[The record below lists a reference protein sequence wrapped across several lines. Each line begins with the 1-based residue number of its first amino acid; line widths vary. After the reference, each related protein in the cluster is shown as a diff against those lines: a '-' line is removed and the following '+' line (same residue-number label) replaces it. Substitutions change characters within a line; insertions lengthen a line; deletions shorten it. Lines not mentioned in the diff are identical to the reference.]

1 MNTLDSSIIVWMVRE
16 SEHEHER
23 SAMEKVLEQIKQVKK
38 EIPVLTAETW
48 HVLCN
53 VIIGGHEIDMALF
66 TPKVFISIELKQV
79 SVYAKV
85 TATQNQWIKSNI
97 KDGTKVP
104 FEGSPFEQALIQR
117 RVMRKWATNTFKGK
131 GAKKDDL
138 NGVLSVHATIVIA
151 PQISDSRIKDSYDD
165 ATNSHL
171 SICRINDFS
180 KTLRGLILKSNG
192 SGINADD
199 LENAIHKKLGM
210 SKASWKNGLPCP
222 QNIPDTPAYKK
233 NLITGDIEELQKTK
247 ELLNEREKEFAQHRQ
262 NTNILLQQKKATE
275 SENVQLRKELQDLK
289 GRIVEKNSD
298 LQELNKEVQSKNRL
312 LADVKQEL
320 EFSKENIRLL
330 KESKTTTTVELNKL
344 KETYYSLEN
353 QSKTLEKQ
361 CSKLILDR
369 NNALELVREKQRQY
383 DALLEEQNLK
393 KTEEHQ
399 RLLQQ
404 IIPSKELNPHEDP
417 LFDMPETSL
426 VSGFI
431 SSAIWDKVEQDE
443 SLLLEWA
450 KSLSAFNVRSDYSLD
465 ETFPIPAPYEKL
477 DADDGLIVLDSILSR
492 GAPTFLSPELEQRL
506 AKATQL
512 IEDITDETS
521 ILFKLKNPETD
532 EEISKCV
539 EAIASANFQTTL
551 CELWKTERSKY
562 QLFYQPLLTA
572 RIQKT
577 FLTAFRLGCLPN
589 DGRTLKV
596 LAIEHDVTGVA
607 WALEDLEVLLKNY
620 SELMEHPS
628 FVPPHFE
635 IETLSLDPADD
646 VFYEDIKRL
655 TLEEAL
661 NKDDYDI
668 VFDTAFFNRTSNTN
682 IIKRFNSGVGFQ
694 ISSTTKLVENRL
706 KTGGNLHYKTLVT
719 RQPDGLYL
727 EIPSSTAHLKYFLHL
742 LFRKKE
748 FRPGQLPI
756 LNRALQL
763 KPVIGLLPTGGGKSL
778 TYQLAAML
786 QPGVCLVIDPLKT
799 LMYDQVAG
807 LKSFGIECCAE
818 MNSDLSQ
825 PEVSLRLE
833 QLRKGFYKF
842 IFISPER
849 LQIPRFRHQL
859 YSMRAVRTWFSYGV
873 IDEVHCVSEWG
884 HDFRTAYLHLGRNLY
899 KYVATKSG
907 DRLPLFGLTATASFD
922 VLTDVERTLSG
933 EHAYQLDSDT
943 IVRYEH
949 TNRLELQYVIEPVEN
964 GWCHSD
970 SKAWELKRQQAIAP
984 TNVKMR
990 AKNLQDF
997 QIKSNLKRIYER
1009 FFERENISQGSI
1021 RYQEINNQDIRLP
1034 LQQELFPPKQWDG
1047 RTMSYPSTALFFCP
1061 TATRTM
1067 NSVYQLREELRKE
1080 YKGKYPKEDIEAFA
1094 SSAPDELQDEVKRN
1108 NEKQHRFKQNQI
1120 CFLAA
1125 TKAFG
1130 MGLDKPNI
1138 RLVTNLC
1145 YPQSLEDFVQLAGR
1159 AGRDRKMALCV
1170 VLYSKK
1176 ESIDLEINEY
1186 FHKKAFKGEDRE
1198 IVATTYLLKAPP
1210 SECIFHIPLEDGNRK
1225 DTSLDSVIKSG
1236 KSCSIYLDLK
1246 NFKENEEFN
1255 SARFHD
1261 YWRDYDKR
1269 HPEKYPNEAEEWKQK
1284 KRLKERKKFDRD
1296 LVKKIIFRFS
1306 LIGLVDDVQE
1316 DYNKGCLIL
1325 NITPQPDGG
1334 YYRATQDF
1342 LTRYYMPES
1351 AANLLEEWKKNP
1363 IGNSELVNC
1372 IAHITEFVYAKIA
1385 KKRARAILDVQD
1397 FCKCGLSS
1405 QSGKDIFERN
1415 ESLKDY
1421 LYYYFNSKYARS
1433 GYQNEKNEPCS
1444 LYDDTEGAKRFDID
1458 TIWKYM
1464 TVAGAESSHSE
1475 SPIDNLKHL
1484 QGAVRLLRRA
1494 VTDINPTLALLE
1506 VFCTLML
1513 SPPTDKE
1520 QEKRLLN
1527 SLLNDGFLE
1536 FIKVLDT
1543 SKSFELIKT
1552 FFDKLQQYH
1561 VKVDSDTFARLKMT
1575 TLSELL
1581 NYLWENKIE
1590 KELSSILPFRLS

>member
-1 MNTLDSSIIVWMVRE
+1 MNTLNSSITVWIVRE
-16 SEHEHER
+16 SEYEHER
-23 SAMEKVLEQIKQVKK
+23 VAMYDILKQINQVKQ
-38 EIPVLTAETW
+38 EIPILTAEKW

-79 SVYAKV
+79 SVYASV
-85 TATQNQWIKSNI
+85 IATQNQWFKVNK
-97 KDGTKVP
+97 KDKTELP

-138 NGVLSVHATIVIA
+138 NGILSVHATIVIA

-210 SKASWKNGLPCP
+210 LKASWKNGVPCP
-222 QNIPDTPAYKK
+222 QNIPPSPICEKK
-233 NLITGDIEELQKTK
+233 LTTGDIEELQKTK
-247 ELLNEREKEFAQHRQ
+247 ELLSKKEEEIAQQ
-262 NTNILLQQKKATE
+262 QQQSNVLQKQKKTI
-275 SENVQLRKELQDLK
+275 ENENIQLRKELQELK
-289 GRIVEKNSD
+289 TAIIEKNGD
-298 LQELNKEVQSKNRL
+298 LQEKNKEIQSKNKL
-312 LADVKQEL
+312 LADTRQEL
-320 EFSKENIRLL
+320 NFSKENVRLL
-330 KESKTTTTVELNKL
+330 EESKTATAFELSQL
-344 KETYYSLEN
+344 KKACHSLEN
-353 QSKTLEKQ
+353 QSKTLELQ
-361 CSKLILDR
+361 CSKLTSER
-369 NNALELVREKQRQY
+369 KNALELFRETQRRY
-383 DALLEEQNLK
+383 ETLIDEQNLK
-393 KTEEHQ
+393 KAEEHQ
-399 RLLQQ
+399 QLLQK
-404 IIPSKELNPHEDP
+404 IIPQNELNLSEDTLLDLP
-417 LFDMPETSL
+417 AASL

-431 SSAIWDKVEQDE
+431 SSAIWDKVDPEE
-443 SLLLEWA
+443 SVLLEWA
-450 KSLSAFNVRSDYSLD
+450 KSLSAFTVRSDYSLD

-477 DADDGLIVLDSILSR
+477 DEDDGLIVLDSILSR
-492 GAPTFLSPELEQRL
+492 GAPTLLSPKLEQRL

-512 IEDITDETS
+512 IEDISDETS
-521 ILFKLKNPETD
+521 LLFKLKNPEDD
-532 EEISKCV
+532 EGISKCI
-539 EAIASANFQTTL
+539 EAIALANFQTSQ

-589 DGRTLKV
+589 DGRTIRI

-607 WALEDLEVLLKNY
+607 WALDDLEALFRNYIELLD
-620 SELMEHPS
+620 
-628 FVPPHFE
+628 VPTFTLPHFE
-635 IETLSLDPADD
+635 IETLALDPADD
-646 VFYEDIKRL
+646 VFYEGVKRL
-655 TLEEAL
+655 THEEVL
-661 NKDDYDI
+661 SKNQTDYDI
-668 VFDTAFFNRTSNTN
+668 VLDTAFFNRTSD
-682 IIKRFNSGVGFQ
+682 IIKQFNASVRLQ

-706 KTGGNLHYKTLVT
+706 KTGGNLRYKTLVT
-719 RQPDGLYL
+719 RQQDGLYK
-727 EIPSSTAHLKYFLHL
+727 EIASSTTHLKYFLHL
-742 LFRKKE
+742 LFRKKD

-786 QPGVCLVIDPLKT
+786 QPGVCLVVDPLKT

-807 LKSFGIECCAE
+807 LKSFGIECCTE

-825 PEVSLRLE
+825 SEVSLRLG

-842 IFISPER
+842 IFIAPER
-849 LQIPRFRHQL
+849 LQIPSFRHQL
-859 YSMRAVRTWFSYGV
+859 FSMRAVKTWFSYGV

-899 KYVATKSG
+899 KYVATKSEE
-907 DRLPLFGLTATASFD
+907 RLPLFGLTATASFD

-933 EHAYQLDSDT
+933 EQAYQLDSDT

-949 TNRLELQYVIEPVEN
+949 TNRLELQYVIEPVKN
-964 GWCHSD
+964 GWCD
-970 SKAWELKRQQAIAP
+970 YDNKAWDLKRQQAVALR
-984 TNVKMR
+984 NVKAR
-990 AKNLQDF
+990 AKILQDF
-997 QIKSNLKRIYER
+997 QREINLNRIYER
-1009 FFERENISQGSI
+1009 FVDRENISKNSV
-1021 RYQEINNQDIRLP
+1021 RYQDVYTQDIRLP
-1034 LQQELFPPKQWDG
+1034 LQQELFPPKVWDG
-1047 RTMSYPSTALFFCP
+1047 TMMSYPSTALFFCP
-1061 TATRTM
+1061 TAKNPR
-1067 NSVYQLREELRKE
+1067 NSVYQLRDELRLE
-1080 YKGKYPKEDIEAFA
+1080 YKDKYPTEDIEAFA
-1094 SSAPDELQDEVKRN
+1094 SSAPDKYKNEVEKN
-1108 NEKQHRFKQNQI
+1108 NEKQHRFKQNKI
-1120 CFLAA
+1120 CFLVA

-1170 VLYSKK
+1170 VLYSEK
-1176 ESIDLEINEY
+1176 ESIDLNINEY
-1186 FHKKAFKGEDRE
+1186 FHKTAFKGEDRE
-1198 IVATTYLLKAPP
+1198 IVATAYLLTALPT
-1210 SECIFHIPLEDGNRK
+1210 EGVFYIPLEDGNREYLRLA
-1225 DTSLDSVIKSG
+1225 DVIKRGKACRLCLNLEKFKGWSG
-1236 KSCSIYLDLK
+1236 SKIV
-1246 NFKENEEFN
+1246 NEIWEK
-1255 SARFHD
+1255 
-1261 YWRDYDKR
+1261 YDRK
-1269 HPEKYPNEAEEWKQK
+1269 HPEKRPSEKDQWKLQQLLNERQVI
-1284 KRLKERKKFDRD
+1284 DTD

-1334 YYRATQDF
+1334 YYQATQDF

-1351 AANLLEEWKKNP
+1351 ARNLLAEWKKNP
-1363 IGNSELVNC
+1363 KRKSELLNC
-1372 IAHITEFVYAKIA
+1372 IEHITEFIYAKIA

-1397 FCKCGLSS
+1397 FCKCGLNS

-1433 GYQNEKNEPCS
+1433 GYLNEREEPYS
-1444 LYDDTEGAKRFDID
+1444 LYDDTDGAKRFDID

-1464 TVAGAESSHSE
+1464 TVAGTESSHSE

-1484 QGAVRLLRRA
+1484 QGAVRLLRRS

-1536 FIKVLDT
+1536 FIKLLN
-1543 SKSFELIKT
+1543 SLQSFEMIKT

-1561 VKVDSDTFARLKMT
+1561 VKTDNDTFARLKMM
-1575 TLSELL
+1575 TLSELF

-1590 KELSSILPFRLS
+1590 KAISSILPFQLS